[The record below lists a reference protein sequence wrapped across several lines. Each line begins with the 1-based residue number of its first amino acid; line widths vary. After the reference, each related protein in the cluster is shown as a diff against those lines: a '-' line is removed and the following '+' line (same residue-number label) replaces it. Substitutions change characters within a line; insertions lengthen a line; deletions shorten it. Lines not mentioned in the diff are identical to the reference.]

1 METRSK
7 IIEVRPSAVRVGPP
21 ADPVV
26 RLHRPGPGSLLTAIA
41 GSLVLFAL
49 VFWRF
54 ETVAWAAPASL
65 APVPSAPEA
74 EAGAQEGTLLLP
86 DERSTVELFRH
97 ASPSVVHVTNLALQR
112 SRFNR
117 NVTEIPQGTGSGF
130 LWDDQ
135 GHVVTNYH
143 VIHNATGVAVTLG
156 ERRYEA
162 KVIGE
167 SPDHDLAVLEL
178 EDPPRSGLR
187 GLSLGTSRDLSVG
200 QNVYAIGNPFGL
212 DQTLT
217 TGVISGLGREIRSLS
232 QHRIQDVIQTDAAIN
247 PGNSG
252 GPLLD
257 SSGRLIGVNTAIVSP
272 SGAYAGIGF
281 AVPVDEVREVVPQLI
296 RYGRVTKP
304 GLGVYLM
311 DEGLAARLRL
321 GGVGILEVVEGSAA
335 EQAGLRSARRYTD
348 GTVSLDEILAVD
360 GKDVSSRTDLY
371 DILDER
377 RVGDRVQLK
386 VRRGSEIDE
395 IPVTL
400 QAIR

>member
-1 METRSK
+1 MDARDT
-7 IIEVRPSAVRVGPP
+7 IVQGAPSAERVGRPLERP
-21 ADPVV
+21 AA
-26 RLHRPGPGSLLTAIA
+26 RPRTASVLSAVA
-41 GSLVLFAL
+41 GSLTLFAM

-54 ETVAWAAPASL
+54 ESAAFVTPASL
-65 APVPSAPEA
+65 APLALPALS
-74 EAGAQEGTLLLP
+74 GAQEDTELLP
-86 DERSTVELFRH
+86 GERSTVALFRR

-112 SRFNR
+112 SRFSR
-117 NVTEIPQGTGSGF
+117 NVTELPQGTGTGF
-130 LWDDQ
+130 LWDDK

-156 ERRYEA
+156 ERRFEA
-162 KVIGE
+162 RVIGE

-178 EDPPRSGLR
+178 VDAPRRGLR
-187 GLSLGTSRDLSVG
+187 GLSLGNSRNLLVG
-200 QNVYAIGNPFGL
+200 QSVYAIGNPFGL

-281 AVPVDEVREVVPQLI
+281 AVPVDAVREVVPQLI

-304 GLGVYLM
+304 GLGVILM
-311 DEGLAARLRL
+311 DDRLSARLQL
-321 GGVGILEVVEGSAA
+321 DGVGIEEVVEGTAA
-335 EQAGLRSARRYTD
+335 ERAGLRSARLYKD
-348 GTVSLDEILAVD
+348 GTVTLDEIMAVD
-360 GKDVSSRTDLY
+360 GVKVSSRTDLF

-377 RVGDRVQLK
+377 EVGDRVKLEI
-386 VRRGSEIDE
+386 RRGNKLAAVL
-395 IPVTL
+395 VTL
-400 QAIR
+400 QAIQ